1 MLPPPETQTD
11 SAVRMLQHCC
21 TLLLL
26 LLLSACASTPD
37 GAPPPG
43 SFDSDEIEDA
53 VPRIEPR
60 SPYGNPDSY
69 TVFGE
74 TYHVMDSA
82 AGYHERG
89 IASWYGTKFHGR
101 RTSSGEDY
109 DMYKMTAAH
118 KTLPLPTYVRV
129 TNLDN
134 GKSAIV
140 RVNDRGP
147 FHDGRII
154 DLSYAAAIKLGVN
167 KTGTAHVDV
176 VAINPRAPQAT
187 PAPRVT
193 PPAAQTI
200 AQTGPQLWLQ
210 VGAFGERQNA
220 YRLLGQLL
228 LNGFADARVLEPTD
242 GENLFRVRLGPL
254 ASEQGADAII
264 RRLQTAGLPAAHIVS
279 E

>member
-1 MLPPPETQTD
+1 MPTRPDTCFLP
-11 SAVRMLQHCC
+11 ACFIKGGC
-21 TLLLL
+21 TLLTILL
-26 LLLSACASTPD
+26 LAACASTPD

-43 SFDSDEIEDA
+43 SFDPDDIEDA
-53 VPRIEPR
+53 VPRVEPR
-60 SPYGNPDSY
+60 SRSGNPDSY

-82 AGYHERG
+82 TGYHERG

-101 RTSSGEDY
+101 LTSSGEPY

-134 GKSAIV
+134 GKSTIV

-154 DLSYAAAIKLGVN
+154 DLSYAAAMKLGVN

-176 VAINPRAPQAT
+176 VAIDPRDPQAT
-187 PAPRVT
+187 PPPPRVT
-193 PPAAQTI
+193 PPVV
-200 AQTGPQLWLQ
+200 QTGPQLWLQ

-228 LNGFADARVLEPTD
+228 LNGFADAEVIEPAN
-242 GENLFRVRLGPL
+242 GESLFRVRLGPL
-254 ASEQGADAII
+254 ANTLAADAVS
-264 RRLQTAGLPAAHIVS
+264 RRLQAAGLPNAHLIT

>member
-1 MLPPPETQTD
+1 MPAHSEKKYWPTHFVQYGC
-11 SAVRMLQHCC
+11 A
-21 TLLLL
+21 LLTL

-43 SFDSDEIEDA
+43 SFDPDDIEDA
-53 VPRIEPR
+53 VPRVEPR
-60 SPYGNPDSY
+60 SRSGNPDSY

-74 TYHVMDSA
+74 TYQVMDSA

-101 RTSSGEDY
+101 LTSSGEPY

-154 DLSYAAAIKLGVN
+154 DLSYAAAMKLGVN

-176 VAINPRAPQAT
+176 AAINPRDPQAT
-187 PAPRVT
+187 PPPSVT
-193 PPAAQTI
+193 PPVV
-200 AQTGPQLWLQ
+200 QTGPQLWLQ

-228 LNGFADARVLEPTD
+228 LHGFADAQVIEPA
-242 GENLFRVRLGPL
+242 GSENLFRVRLGPL
-254 ASEQGADAII
+254 ANTQAADTVS
-264 RRLQTAGLPAAHIVS
+264 RRLQAAGLPSAHLIT

>member
-1 MLPPPETQTD
+1 HAMYWVALG
-11 SAVRMLQHCC
+11 AI
-21 TLLLL
+21 LLLA
-26 LLLSACASTPD
+26 ACASNPD

-43 SFDSDEIEDA
+43 SLDLDDIEEVA
-53 VPRIEPR
+53 PRLEPR
-60 SPYGNPDSY
+60 SRFGNPDSY
-69 TVFGE
+69 TVFGK

-82 AGYHERG
+82 TGYHERG

-147 FHDGRII
+147 FHDNRII

-176 VAINPRAPQAT
+176 VAIDPRAPQAT
-187 PAPRVT
+187 PAPRV
-193 PPAAQTI
+193 
-200 AQTGPQLWLQ
+200 
-210 VGAFGERQNA
+210 
-220 YRLLGQLL
+220 
-228 LNGFADARVLEPTD
+228 
-242 GENLFRVRLGPL
+242 
-254 ASEQGADAII
+254 
-264 RRLQTAGLPAAHIVS
+264 
-279 E
+279 